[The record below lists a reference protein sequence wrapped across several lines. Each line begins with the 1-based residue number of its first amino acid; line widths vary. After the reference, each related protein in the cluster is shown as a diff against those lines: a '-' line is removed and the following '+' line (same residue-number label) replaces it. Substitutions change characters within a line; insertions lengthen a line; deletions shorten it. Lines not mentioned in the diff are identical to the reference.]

1 MPMPPIVEKALA
13 FVKANMMPV
22 VIIASLFLLI
32 GFGLGK
38 SAFENNPNAIRRYIV
53 STDGVSLDDKMNYST
68 RSGLTGSRDAPVFF
82 SDYDIEMKKDSNGN
96 LVADREQFVDEKV
109 TDVTNIESRFMLN

>member
-1 MPMPPIVEKALA
+1 MPMPAIVDKAIA
-13 FVKANMMPV
+13 FVKANTVPV
-22 VIIASLFLLI
+22 LMIAVLFWVI
-32 GFGLGK
+32 GFAIGK
-38 SAFENNPNAIRRYIV
+38 STFENNPNAIRRYIV
-53 STDGVSLDDKMNYST
+53 STDGVSLDDKMHYSQ

-82 SDYDIEMKKDSNGN
+82 SDYDIEMKKDSEGN